1 MPSDQIVWITGA
13 SSGIGAEIAKQY
25 SQRGARVILSA
36 RRREQLEEVKQAC
49 HQPDRHWVLPLDMAD
64 TESHQ
69 DVVAQALQMAGHV
82 DIMIHNAG
90 ISQRALVKDTNID
103 VDRNI
108 MEVNFFGTVSLT
120 KAILPSM
127 LQRKSG
133 HFVVVS
139 SLVGLFGTPLRS
151 AYAASK
157 HALHGFFE
165 SMQAE
170 VWQDNIFVSMV
181 CPGFI
186 RTEIS
191 TKALTGD
198 GTAHAT
204 LDPALASGMPP
215 DVCARKII
223 QGIKQRKAQIVVG
236 GKETMGVWV
245 KRFFPA
251 LFRRTIRRVKV
262 I

>member
-1 MPSDQIVWITGA
+1 
-13 SSGIGAEIAKQY
+13 
-25 SQRGARVILSA
+25 
-36 RRREQLEEVKQAC
+36 
-49 HQPDRHWVLPLDMAD
+49 
-64 TESHQ
+64 
-69 DVVAQALQMAGHV
+69 
-82 DIMIHNAG
+82 
-90 ISQRALVKDTNID
+90 
-103 VDRNI
+103 
-108 MEVNFFGTVSLT
+108 
-120 KAILPSM
+120 M

-198 GTAHAT
+198 GTAHTT
-204 LDPALASGMPP
+204 LDPALASGMPA